1 MIYKPTRHRKED
13 NPYVLEII
21 NKKYYVSF
29 RDNNNKEQTIE
40 VTREVFDAF
49 DEFELSDKK
58 QMNEF
63 DRHLE
68 HSYLTDEKFN
78 NCSARYNPSV
88 EEDFISKEE
97 DKKILNLINKLPEPH
112 KKRFKM
118 FFYGGYNETEI
129 AKLVNVSQP
138 AVFKSIEKCINLL
151 KKAIK

>member
-1 MIYKPTRHRKED
+1 MLAYLIDGD
-13 NPYVLEII
+13 NHYVLEII
-21 NKKYYVSF
+21 DEKYYVSF

-40 VTREVFDAF
+40 VTREVFDTF

-78 NCSARYNPSV
+78 NCSTRYNPSV

-97 DKKILNLINKLPEPH
+97 YKKILDLINKLLEPH

-118 FFYGGYNETEI
+118 FFYGGYSETEI
-129 AKLVNVSQP
+129 AKLVNVSRP
-138 AVFKSIEKCINLL
+138 VVFKSIEKCINLL